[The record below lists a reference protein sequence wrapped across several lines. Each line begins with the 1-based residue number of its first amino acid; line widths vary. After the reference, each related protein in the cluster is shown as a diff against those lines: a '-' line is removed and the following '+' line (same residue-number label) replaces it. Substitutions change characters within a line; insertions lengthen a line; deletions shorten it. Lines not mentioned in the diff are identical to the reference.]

1 MYVSN
6 TILIILSTL
15 RYFRD
20 FLALDLYFSK
30 YEGWT
35 KDFHKATKLRNK
47 DIESIKNLLMNES
60 INNNII
66 NPYLVEID
74 SNGKINKLREKI
86 RYLGP
91 KLESQYNV

>member
-1 MYVSN
+1 MVKKQNGELFIFSAN
-6 TILIILSTL
+6 NL
-15 RYFRD
+15 
-20 FLALDLYFSK
+20 LDGNVIYFSK

-35 KDFHKATKLRNK
+35 KDFHKATKLQNK

-60 INNNII
+60 INNKII

>member
-1 MYVSN
+1 
-6 TILIILSTL
+6 
-15 RYFRD
+15 
-20 FLALDLYFSK
+20 
-30 YEGWT
+30 
-35 KDFHKATKLRNK
+35 
-47 DIESIKNLLMNES
+47 MNES